1 LKILVE
7 IEFLETVFPPKQ
19 VRQFMDCLNDV
30 KEGQMKYG
38 KIELS
43 ISPGPEGTPI
53 ISRVKQ
59 VKQFER

>member
-1 LKILVE
+1 MKILVE

-43 ISPGPEGTPI
+43 IAEGSI
-53 ISRVKQ
+53 KSIVAVKHYE
-59 VKQFER
+59 K

>member
-1 LKILVE
+1 MKINIE
-7 IEFLETVFPPKQ
+7 INFFNYFPPDKVQ
-19 VRQFMDCLNDV
+19 QFQDCL
-30 KEGQMKYG
+30 KEVETGQMKYG
-38 KIELS
+38 TIELS